1 MNEGKTINLLR
12 PAVIESITCHVK
24 PYRYSSQAHLF
35 YEGQIPIVAYL
46 VLEGE
51 IHLTKNRKLK
61 HIVRPGEILGL
72 SELTEYIPLDFTA
85 QIMPK
90 TQVVFIDRSTIK
102 EILNQNLANLKTV
115 FEELLQSA

>member
-1 MNEGKTINLLR
+1 MNEGKSINLLR
-12 PAVIESITCHVK
+12 PAAIESIIRHVR
-24 PYRYSSQAHLF
+24 PYRYNSQAHLF
-35 YEGQIPIVAYL
+35 YDGQIPIVAYL

-61 HIVRPGEILGL
+61 HIVGPGEILGL
-72 SELTEYIPLDFTA
+72 NEIADHKPLNFTA